1 MLLSPV
7 LLTAFNSQHF
17 DNSSVRRRAFT
28 CEGLEGFLWGS
39 GAKQSHGRHVAA
51 VLAGAVTQRAHVA
64 SFSHRRVGQLKPN
77 KDARKHKY
85 RAAIFMSHYGNE
97 YRDNH

>member
-1 MLLSPV
+1 MGVGGKTKPWPTCGRS
-7 LLTAFNSQHF
+7 F
-17 DNSSVRRRAFT
+17 SSR
-28 CEGLEGFLWGS
+28 
-39 GAKQSHGRHVAA
+39 
-51 VLAGAVTQRAHVA
+51 AVTQRAHVA